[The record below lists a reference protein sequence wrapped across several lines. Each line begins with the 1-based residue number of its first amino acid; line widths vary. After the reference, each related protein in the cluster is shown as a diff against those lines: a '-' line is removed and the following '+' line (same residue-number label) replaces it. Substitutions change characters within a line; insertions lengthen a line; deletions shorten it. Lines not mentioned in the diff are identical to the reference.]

1 MKKYA
6 ILILALILLFS
17 LSACTRSKS
26 KSPVASP
33 TVSSVAPFPVAT
45 KSGGTTNI
53 ISITQTALSS
63 AFTNPTPITIVTQ
76 IAATTS
82 VGSLVEPTAT
92 YAPLEPSATPTHAG
106 TAVTPPFIVFSGGNL
121 GYPTFG
127 IRGVVQDQNV
137 TIQANEFP
145 ADVDYVIRMGDN
157 NTGGVNGTIAE
168 EANSGEGG
176 TFLKTVKIPENLKGL
191 GTIAVRIEFS
201 TGTWAANYFYNITT
215 N

>member
-1 MKKYA
+1 MKKYT
-6 ILILALILLFS
+6 IIVLALILVFS

-33 TVSSVAPFPVAT
+33 TVSSLAPFPVAT

-63 AFTNPTPITIVTQ
+63 AFTNPTPVAIVTQ
-76 IAATTS
+76 LAASTS
-82 VGSLVEPTAT
+82 VGSLVQPTVTAEPLQ
-92 YAPLEPSATPTHAG
+92 PQVTPTPAG
-106 TAVTPPFIVFSGGNL
+106 TAATPPFTVFSGNNT

-137 TIQANEFP
+137 TIQANDFP
-145 ADVDYVIRMGDN
+145 PNVDFVIRMGAN
-157 NTGGVNGTIAE
+157 NTGGVNGPVAE

-176 TFLKTVKIPENLKGL
+176 TFLKTIQIPEALKGL

>member
-1 MKKYA
+1 MKKLAMFVLA
-6 ILILALILLFS
+6 ILLIFT

-33 TVSSVAPFPVAT
+33 TTPAVAPFPVAT
-45 KSGGTTNI
+45 KAGGTTNI

-63 AFTNPTPITIVTQ
+63 AFTNPTPVTISTQ
-76 IAATTS
+76 AAAPTT

-92 YAPLEPSATPTHAG
+92 AEPLLPSATPTPAG
-106 TAVTPPFIVFSGGNL
+106 TAATPPFTVFSGNNS

-127 IRGVVQDQNV
+127 IRGVIQDQNV
-137 TIQANEFP
+137 TIQANDFP
-145 ADVDYVIRMGDN
+145 ANVDYVIRMGDN
-157 NTGGVNGTIAE
+157 NTGGVNGVVAE
-168 EANSGEGG
+168 EANSGDGG
-176 TFLKTVKIPENLKGL
+176 TFLKTVKIPEELKGL